1 MYKRQ
6 PRDYPFEYE
15 SKAAGAASLDWSL
28 MRKHLKVDA
37 FCMETF
43 RWYGAKVADVS
54 QERRQVKV
62 RAGRRAKTVAVEPL
76 VVETFALLAQSQL

>member
-1 MYKRQ
+1 
-6 PRDYPFEYE
+6 
-15 SKAAGAASLDWSL
+15 
-28 MRKHLKVDA
+28 
-37 FCMETF
+37 METF